1 MGEVLR
7 GDCYSFP
14 KIFFSFEIV
23 FWRILNDGKCTCEFL
38 RQSLAHP
45 LAKVGWIYYPP
56 LQCTQWRCPC
66 RSCLRIH
73 LLLPVPTVTPSQSG
87 FTGVAGALVGY
98 EPISDRLLVVR
109 LSAKPWM
116 MKHYRHILEYVIT
129 LQDVAG
135 PPWIPPGH
143 TRTIADWH
151 VRGKWER
158 YGRFLWSQN
167 VTKWLIGGREI
178 KRTRVGYKR
187 GMGPAVYWSLLA
199 VHYASVYYV

>member
-1 MGEVLR
+1 MDKIESNSRRPQGNRAYGWESLPFLLWVKSYEGTVTL
-7 GDCYSFP
+7 SL

-23 FWRILNDGKCTCEFL
+23 FWRILNDVKCTCEFL

-109 LSAKPWM
+109 LSAKP
-116 MKHYRHILEYVIT
+116 
-129 LQDVAG
+129 
-135 PPWIPPGH
+135 
-143 TRTIADWH
+143 
-151 VRGKWER
+151 
-158 YGRFLWSQN
+158 
-167 VTKWLIGGREI
+167 
-178 KRTRVGYKR
+178 
-187 GMGPAVYWSLLA
+187 
-199 VHYASVYYV
+199 